1 MPDGATL
8 RLGALLTALVA
19 LGPISTDMY
28 LPALPTL
35 GRAFAADPAQVQLTL
50 SMFLAGFA
58 CAQLVYGPLS
68 DRFGRRWVIFGGL
81 CLYLVATAACALAQ
95 TIDQL
100 IAARFAQAVGACAG
114 PVLGRAVVRDLF
126 GRAQA
131 AKMLAYMG
139 TAMGLIPALAPI
151 LGGYLTLWYGWRSNF
166 VVLTA
171 VAVILIL
178 AVLAILRETNP
189 HRDPTATQAGRLV
202 RNYASLFRHR
212 LYLGYVL
219 AAAGTYGGL
228 FAFLAGSSFV
238 LIDFLGVA
246 IEDYGLYFAI
256 IVVGYMI
263 GTVLV
268 ARLTPRFGLDV
279 MVLAGLV
286 TGAAAGA
293 VGFVLAAFGS
303 DHVASI
309 IAPQFVYMIGLGIV
323 LPNAIAGAI
332 APFPRMAGVA
342 SALFG
347 FAQMGLAA
355 LAGIA
360 AGAFHDGTQT
370 PMVTAILVMAM
381 AALAGYLLLS
391 WPVRGEAGTAAS

>member
-28 LPALPTL
+28 LPSLPILSRT
-35 GRAFAADPAQVQLTL
+35 FAASPAQVQLTL

-68 DRFGRRWVIFGGL
+68 DRFGRRWVVFGGL
-81 CLYLVATAACALAQ
+81 CLYLAASAACALAQ
-95 TIDQL
+95 SIDQL
-100 IAARFAQAVGACAG
+100 IAARFVQAVGACAG

-139 TAMGLIPALAPI
+139 TAMGLVPAAAPI
-151 LGGYLTLWYGWRSNF
+151 LGGYLTLWYGWRGNF

-171 VAVILIL
+171 VAVILVF

-189 HRDPTATQAGRLV
+189 HLDPTATRADRLV

-228 FAFLAGSSFV
+228 FAFLSGSSFV

-246 IEDYGLYFAI
+246 VESYGLYFAI

-279 MVLAGLV
+279 MILAGLFI
-286 TGAAAGA
+286 GAAAGA
-293 VGFVLAAFGS
+293 AGLALAAFGA
-303 DHVASI
+303 DHATAV

-323 LPNAIAGAI
+323 LPNAVAGAI

-355 LAGIA
+355 LGGIA
-360 AGAFHDGTQT
+360 AGAFHDGTQM
-370 PMVTAILVMAM
+370 PMVTAILVMAIT
-381 AALAGYLLLS
+381 ALAGYLLLA
-391 WPVRGEAGTAAS
+391 WPVRGEAETAIG